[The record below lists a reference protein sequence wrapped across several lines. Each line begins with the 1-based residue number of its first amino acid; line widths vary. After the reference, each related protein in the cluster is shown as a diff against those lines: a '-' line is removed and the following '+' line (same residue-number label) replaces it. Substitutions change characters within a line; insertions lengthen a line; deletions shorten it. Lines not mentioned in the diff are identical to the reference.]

1 MLSHRNLGMIPG
13 SVAPSMSRD
22 QWRSDGTQTSK
33 DLIASI
39 VAGAAIMAVFASF
52 ELVEKLYELTR
63 EHEDWEL
70 DEILTCIPA
79 LAIVATWFALRRWR
93 EGARLNRTLNEQA
106 RELASTLA
114 ERRAMEA
121 QLREGYKVAAMG
133 SLGGGFVGEFRRVL
147 TPIGRL
153 AEETGDRAAPA
164 EHDGS
169 RLERIAELVDKG
181 LAIVNRMAA
190 FGDGGM
196 RDTEAIVA
204 AEGVRESFSLARD
217 EIDPTLDLVFRMDDE
232 GSRIRVNRW
241 ELHEVAAQLVAN
253 AVGAMGAAGRVV
265 VSVDRPAIDAQTAT
279 AQGLSA
285 GTYVR
290 VLVEDAGP
298 GIPPD
303 LRSHVFEPF
312 FTTKGAGDGKGL
324 GLAIAYS
331 LVRGWNGNLTVL
343 TEPEQGAI
351 LQFLIP
357 TEDRDQG

>member
-1 MLSHRNLGMIPG
+1 
-13 SVAPSMSRD
+13 MS
-22 QWRSDGTQTSK
+22 QTSK
-33 DLIASI
+33 DLIASV

-52 ELVEKLYELTR
+52 ELVENLYELTR

-70 DEILTCIPA
+70 DEIVACIPA

-93 EGARLNRTLNEQA
+93 EGARLNRSLNEQA
-106 RELASTLA
+106 KELASALA

-133 SLGGGFVGEFRRVL
+133 TLGGGFADELRRVL
-147 TPIGRL
+147 APIGKL
-153 AEETGDRAAPA
+153 AEETGDRTAPA
-164 EHDGS
+164 ERDGS
-169 RLERIAELVDKG
+169 RLGRIAELADKG
-181 LAIVNRMAA
+181 LAVVDRMAA

-196 RDTEAIVA
+196 RETEAMVA

-232 GSRIRVNRW
+232 GSRIRVSRW

-253 AVGAMGAAGRVV
+253 AVRAMGAAGRVV
-265 VSVDRPAIDAQTAT
+265 VSVDRPAIDARTAV
-279 AQGLSA
+279 AQGLAA

-290 VLVEDAGP
+290 VLVADAGP

-303 LRSHVFEPF
+303 LRTHVFEPF

-324 GLAIAYS
+324 GLTIAYN

-343 TEPEQGAI
+343 TDPGHGATF
-351 LQFLIP
+351 QFLIP
-357 TEDRDQG
+357 ADDRDQGRRVS